1 LITLFLVAKEDDGL
15 TFLGVTFEVLN
26 PETNLGNC
34 FLVISLSPGV
44 CLPLLAIAAAFAAL
58 LLFVVALELFLF

>member
-1 LITLFLVAKEDDGL
+1 MTLFFVAKEEDGL

-34 FLVISLSPGV
+34 FLVISLSAGV
-44 CLPLLAIAAAFAAL
+44 
-58 LLFVVALELFLF
+58 